1 MATNKIQTGL
11 RLNEATYEKA
21 RILSTREQRS
31 LNNLIEYVVQRYI
44 EDYENK
50 NGPIQVPEQNG
61 ASV

>member
-11 RLNEATYEKA
+11 RLNEAIYEKA